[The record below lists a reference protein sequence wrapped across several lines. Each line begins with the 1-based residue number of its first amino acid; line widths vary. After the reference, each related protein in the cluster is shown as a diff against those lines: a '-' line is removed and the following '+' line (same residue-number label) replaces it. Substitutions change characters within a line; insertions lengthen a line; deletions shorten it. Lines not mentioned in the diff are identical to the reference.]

1 MPPHFQTKIKDMSQ
15 RLIHNMDLMETY
27 AKFEVTARDTI
38 PEALL
43 YGDSMKAL
51 DRAVKRLN
59 EQHKAN
65 RA

>member
-1 MPPHFQTKIKDMSQ
+1 MNTPFQAKIKTIHQ
-15 RLIHNMDLMETY
+15 RLIHNMDLMDSY

-59 EQHKAN
+59 EQHKAKLQ
-65 RA
+65 

>member
-15 RLIHNMDLMETY
+15 RLIHNMELMETY

-51 DRAVKRLN
+51 DRAIKRLN
-59 EQHKAN
+59 EQHKAKLQ
-65 RA
+65 

>member
-15 RLIHNMDLMETY
+15 RLIHNMELMETY

-59 EQHKAN
+59 EQHKA
-65 RA
+65 RLS

>member
-1 MPPHFQTKIKDMSQ
+1 MNTHFETKIKDISQ
-15 RLIHNMDLMETY
+15 RLIQNMDLMDIY

-38 PEALL
+38 PENLL

-59 EQHKAN
+59 EKHKAKIQ
-65 RA
+65 